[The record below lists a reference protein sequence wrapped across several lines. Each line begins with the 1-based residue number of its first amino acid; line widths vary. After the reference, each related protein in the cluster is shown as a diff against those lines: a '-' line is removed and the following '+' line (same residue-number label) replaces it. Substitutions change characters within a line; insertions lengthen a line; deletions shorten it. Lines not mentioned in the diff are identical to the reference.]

1 MIQPIH
7 SMSSFRFHNLSKA
20 TCSIGWEVP
29 GLDGLYIFALVFSA
43 LNLTG
48 LHYDW
53 PFWFKQVL
61 SHAAVFKRCFH
72 KFLKASFQ
80 QSLINR
86 YHALS
91 DVADAIK
98 WSFPLSHRFS
108 KDGNPLCL
116 LSPNLLMYTFT
127 SNSKAVLFWK
137 KTSQIHITSF
147 AVQISVWHD
156 MQ

>member
-1 MIQPIH
+1 MDVPLTLNVLFKGYLLH
-7 SMSSFRFHNLSKA
+7 WVRS
-20 TCSIGWEVP
+20 TWPGWSI
-29 GLDGLYIFALVFSA
+29 YICIVFSA
-43 LNLTG
+43 LNLSG
-48 LHYDW
+48 LYYDW

-61 SHAAVFKRCFH
+61 SHAGVFKRCFH

-116 LSPNLLMYTFT
+116 VSPNLLMYTFT

-147 AVQISVWHD
+147 TVQISAHD